1 MLPRRPEAP
10 LALPHLTPEEIR
22 TWTRAQK
29 DRWWLE
35 NVYRGDMPQLTFRA
49 AATGFLLGGVLA
61 STNLYIGAK
70 TGWSLGVGVTSVI
83 LAYAAFRGLSQ
94 VGLARKFT
102 ILENNAVQSVAT
114 AAGYM
119 TAPLISSLT
128 AFMVMTDRVLPSWQI
143 FWWMAVTSV
152 LGVLV
157 AFPMK
162 RRFVNDEQQP
172 FPEGRACAVVLDSLY
187 PDAPP
192 GGTKATAAETKA
204 TAADHALGELKARA
218 LFGSAAIAGLVE
230 FLKLEGYQVLLQAKL
245 LGRAAEDVWHL
256 PEKLFGWY
264 YEGVAKHGWPLP
276 KILGTDL
283 RQLGIQPMLDLTMF
297 GAGGLTGVRTASSL
311 LLGCFL
317 NWFVLA
323 PLMISMGEIVPKPDG
338 TFGRAH
344 LLNTWCLW
352 WGVAIMVTGSL
363 TGLFAKPELLVSAF
377 RGALKRG
384 GSGEDVL
391 AHVELP
397 LKVSFVGVP
406 VVGAIAVAMN
416 WAWFGINPWLG
427 LLALPLIVVLTLIA
441 ANATGLT
448 STTPTG
454 SLSKITQFTFGA
466 LDRANPATNLI
477 TAGMTSEVAGNAS
490 NLLMDIKP
498 GYMLGAKPRQQAWGH
513 VIGIVSGGIAATF
526 LFFPLFLPH
535 YDPASPLGPQVM
547 TEKFPMP
554 GVEIWRGV
562 AMLIASGGSALKP
575 SAAVAMGIAAGVG
588 VLLEVLRVRTK
599 GTFPISA
606 VAVGLGVV
614 IPVDSTLMMFAGALF
629 FGWLEKRYAKR
640 PGTLGHGLW
649 VESAEPIAAG
659 IVAGAALTGIGD
671 QLVSVFVLGG

>member
-1 MLPRRPEAP
+1 M
-10 LALPHLTPEEIR
+10 ALQHLDDEQIR
-22 TWTRAQK
+22 TWTREQK

-35 NVYRGDMPQLTFRA
+35 NVYRGDMPQLTLRA
-49 AATGFLLGGVLA
+49 AATGFLLGGVLSA
-61 STNLYIGAK
+61 TNLYIGAK

-83 LAYAAFRGLSQ
+83 LAFALFRVFSRLG
-94 VGLARKFT
+94 VTHPFT

-128 AFMVMTDRVLPSWQI
+128 AFMVMTEKVLPWWQI
-143 FWWMAVTSV
+143 MTWTTVTSV

-187 PDAPP
+187 PDAPA
-192 GGTKATAAETKA
+192 GGTKNLVDGHPKGSAP
-204 TAADHALGELKARA
+204 DVDPYHRWLGELKAKA
-218 LFGSAAIAGLVE
+218 LFGAAAIAGALE
-230 FLKLEGYQVLLQAKL
+230 FLKLEGYQQLIQHKWIGV
-245 LGRAAEDVWHL
+245 AAEKVWVL
-256 PEKLFGWY
+256 PSELMGWY
-264 YEGVAKHGWPLP
+264 YELGAKYQWAAP
-276 KILGTDL
+276 KILGTDI
-283 RQLGIQPMLDLTMF
+283 RQLGINPALDLTMF
-297 GAGGLTGVRTASSL
+297 GAGGLTGVRTANSL
-311 LLGCFL
+311 MIGAVL
-317 NWFVLA
+317 NYFVLA
-323 PLMISMGEIVPKPDG
+323 PWMIAIGEIVPKADG

-363 TGLFAKPELLVSAF
+363 TGLFAKPELLLSAF
-377 RGALKRG
+377 RGLTGKKEAQ
-384 GSGEDVL
+384 EDVV
-391 AHVELP
+391 AHIELP
-397 LKVSFVGVP
+397 LRVSFIGVP
-406 VVGAIAVAMN
+406 IVTVVAVAIN

-427 LLALPLIVVLTLIA
+427 LLAVPLIIVLTLIA

-477 TAGMTSEVAGNAS
+477 TAGMTSEVASNAS

-513 VIGIVSGGIAATF
+513 VIGIVSGAIASTF

-535 YDPASPLGPQVM
+535 YDPALPLGPQVM
-547 TEKFPMP
+547 TDKFPMP

-562 AMLIASGGSALKP
+562 AQLIAQGAHALRGSAVTAMVV
-575 SAAVAMGIAAGVG
+575 AALAGV
-588 VLLEVLRVRTK
+588 LFEVLRVKTK
-599 GTFPISA
+599 GRFPISA

-614 IPVDSTLMMFAGALF
+614 IPFDSSLMMWAGAVF
-629 FGWLEKRYAKR
+629 FNWMEKRNAQAGR
-640 PGTLGHGLW
+640 DSVGHGLW
-649 VESAEPIAAG
+649 VESQEPIAAG

-671 QLVSVFVLGG
+671 QLISVFVLGG